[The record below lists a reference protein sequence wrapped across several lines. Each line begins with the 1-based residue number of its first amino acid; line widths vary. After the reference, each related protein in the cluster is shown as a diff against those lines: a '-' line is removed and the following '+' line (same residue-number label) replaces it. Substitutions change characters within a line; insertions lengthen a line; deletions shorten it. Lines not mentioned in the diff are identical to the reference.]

1 MTWAVVGEFWKVKSE
16 TRREERG
23 WIIVWTYM
31 LGQKAEAL
39 ETQQVLI
46 PQPQGRGVSRH
57 VYLGVCVSPVGQGQ
71 WHDHVILGP
80 ST

>member
-1 MTWAVVGEFWKVKSE
+1 MTWAVVGEFWKVNSE
-16 TRREERG
+16 TRKEERG
-23 WIIVWTYM
+23 WIIVWTYV

-57 VYLGVCVSPVGQGQ
+57 VYLVSVCLPLVKVSGMTT
-71 WHDHVILGP
+71 LF
-80 ST
+80 